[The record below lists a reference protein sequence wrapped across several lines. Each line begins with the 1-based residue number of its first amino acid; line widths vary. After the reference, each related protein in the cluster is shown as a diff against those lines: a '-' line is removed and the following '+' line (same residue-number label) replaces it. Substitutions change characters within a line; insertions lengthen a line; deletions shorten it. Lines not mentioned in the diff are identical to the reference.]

1 MHAVT
6 VLDGHV
12 AHERLDDEV
21 VVINLETGAYYALD
35 GPAADCWTLLS
46 AGTSIDRTVDTLAE
60 RHGAD
65 PNVVRADVDALAAEL
80 VAEGLVV
87 VGPGSLDA
95 VELPA
100 TITNGASTTYKTLR
114 IQKYDDME
122 ELLLL
127 DPVHE
132 VDEAG
137 WPALPAEST

>member
-1 MHAVT
+1 MRIRVSTSPWSRSGRRWIPFDRLTRMRAVT

-21 VVINLETGAYYALD
+21 VVINLESGAYYALD

-87 VGPGSLDA
+87 AGPGSLD
-95 VELPA
+95 
-100 TITNGASTTYKTLR
+100 
-114 IQKYDDME
+114 
-122 ELLLL
+122 
-127 DPVHE
+127 
-132 VDEAG
+132 
-137 WPALPAEST
+137 